1 MKFIRLIFI
10 IISMYSWGQQGNYKF
25 NNFGNRSIL
34 LSGNV
39 TGSVSDI
46 GLVYY
51 NPARLTELEN
61 TGFAFNAKAY
71 QLTSLKLTTALDE
84 ERQLE
89 NSSFGGV
96 PSMAGATFKLFGERF
111 AYSFLARRRSEL
123 SLGISSRQISDNLTE
138 LFPDIEA
145 YNLRASINGNTK
157 EDWYGLTWARSMSEN
172 FSLGISVFG
181 SSYRNNGSRSV
192 SHTIQYDENAVAY
205 FLSETS
211 FDQKSYG
218 FHVKLGA
225 FYKLNNVDLGLNIN
239 IPYLEV
245 YNEGAYNFNQV
256 TSGVGNGLDVF
267 YDYSFE
273 DLNANRK
280 EPLGI
285 SIGAGIPIKR
295 SKIHLNMDFVSG
307 LSNYSRL
314 DVPDIE
320 IGDAT
325 PTPVLFNEERQFVF
339 NFGVGGEVYINEKF
353 TSYFGFST
361 DFNAYKSNATIL
373 DDTTDDADDTVT
385 AADYFHL
392 SGGVDWKLSWAN
404 LILGVTYASS
414 SASFENPFNGD
425 FPNLDLIN
433 NQQSTLSSE
442 RYQFIIGIEI
452 PFVNKTL
459 SKFNKKTEE

>member
-1 MKFIRLIFI
+1 
-10 IISMYSWGQQGNYKF
+10 MYSWGQQGNYKF

-71 QLTSLKLTTALDE
+71 QLTSLNLTTALDE
-84 ERQLE
+84 ERQLS
-89 NSSFGGV
+89 NRSFGGV

-111 AYSFLARRRSEL
+111 AYSFIARRRAEL
-123 SLGISSRQISDNLTE
+123 SLGISSRLITDNIAE
-138 LFPDIEA
+138 LFPDIES
-145 YNLRASINGNTK
+145 YNLGASINGTTK
-157 EDWYGLTWARSMSEN
+157 EDWYGLTWARKISEN

-181 SSYRNNGSRSV
+181 SSYRNDGSRSV
-192 SHTIQYDENAVAY
+192 SHTIEYDENAVAY
-205 FLSETS
+205 FLSQTS
-211 FDQKSYG
+211 FEQKSYG
-218 FHVKLGA
+218 FYVKLGA

-239 IPYLEV
+239 IPYIEV
-245 YNEGAYNFNQV
+245 YNEGNYNFNQV
-256 TSGVGNGLDVF
+256 TSGLGNGSDVF

-273 DLNANRK
+273 DLKANRK
-280 EPLGI
+280 QPLGI
-285 SIGAGIPIKR
+285 SVGAGIPINR
-295 SKIHLNMDFVSG
+295 SKIHLNMDFVSS
-307 LSNYSRL
+307 LSTYSRL

-325 PTPVLFNEERQFVF
+325 PTPVFFNEQRRFVF
-339 NFGVGGEVYINEKF
+339 NVGVGGEVYLNEKF

-361 DFNAYKSNATIL
+361 DFNAFKSNATIL
-373 DDTTDDADDTVT
+373 DDTTDDADETVT

-392 SGGVDWKLSWAN
+392 SGGIDWKLSWAN
-404 LILGVTYASS
+404 LILGVTFASS

-425 FPNLDLIN
+425 FPDLDLGN
-433 NQQSTLSSE
+433 NQESTLSSQ
-442 RYQFIIGIEI
+442 RYQFIIGFEI
-452 PFVNKTL
+452 PILDNALK
-459 SKFNKKTEE
+459 KFNKETE

>member
-1 MKFIRLIFI
+1 
-10 IISMYSWGQQGNYKF
+10 MYSWGQQGNYKF

-39 TGSVSDI
+39 TGSVADI

-71 QLTSLKLTTALDE
+71 QLTTLKLTTAFDE

-89 NSSFGGV
+89 STSFGGV
-96 PSMAGATFKLFGERF
+96 PSMAGGTFTLFGERF
-111 AYSFLARRRSEL
+111 AYSFIARRRSEL
-123 SLGISSRQISDNLTE
+123 NLGTSSQRITDNITE
-138 LFPDIEA
+138 LFPSIEA
-145 YNLRASINGNTK
+145 YNLKASIHGKTK
-157 EDWYGLTWARSMSEN
+157 EDWYGLTWARKISEN

-181 SSYRNNGSRSV
+181 SSYRNDGSRSV
-192 SHTIQYDENAVAY
+192 SHTIEYGENAVAY
-205 FLSETS
+205 FLSQTS

-225 FYKLNNVDLGLNIN
+225 FYKLNKVDLGLNIN
-239 IPYLEV
+239 IPYIEV
-245 YNEGAYNFNQV
+245 YEEGAYNFNQV
-256 TSGVGNGLDVF
+256 TSGIGNGLDVF

-273 DLNANRK
+273 ALNANRK

-285 SIGAGIPIKR
+285 SVGAGIPIKR

-339 NFGVGGEVYINEKF
+339 NFGVGGEVYINERFK
-353 TSYFGFST
+353 SYFGFST
-361 DFNAYKSNATIL
+361 DFNAFKSNATIL

-385 AADYFHL
+385 AADFFHL
-392 SGGVDWKLSWAN
+392 SGGIDWKLSWAN

-414 SASFENPFNGD
+414 SSSFENPFNGD

-433 NQQSTLSSE
+433 NQESTLSSQ

-452 PFVNKTL
+452 PLLDKALNKA
-459 SKFNKKTEE
+459 KKDTE

>member
-1 MKFIRLIFI
+1 
-10 IISMYSWGQQGNYKF
+10 MYSWGQQGNYKF

-71 QLTSLKLTTALDE
+71 QLTSLNLTTALDE
-84 ERQLE
+84 ERQLT
-89 NSSFGGV
+89 NRSFGGV

-111 AYSFLARRRSEL
+111 AYSFIARRRSEL
-123 SLGISSRQISDNLTE
+123 NLGISTRQITDNIAE

-145 YNLRASINGNTK
+145 YNLKASINAETK
-157 EDWYGLTWARSMSEN
+157 EDWYGLTWARKITEN
-172 FSLGISVFG
+172 FSLGVSVFG
-181 SSYRNNGSRSV
+181 ATYRNRGSRSIN
-192 SHTIQYDENAVAY
+192 HTVEYIENNVAY

-225 FYKLNNVDLGLNIN
+225 YYKLNNVDLGLNIN

-245 YNEGAYNFNQV
+245 FNDGSYNFNQV
-256 TSGVGNGLDVF
+256 TSGIGNGLDVF

-280 EPLGI
+280 EPLGV
-285 SIGAGIPIKR
+285 SIGAGIPIKS

-314 DVPDIE
+314 NVPDIE
-320 IGDAT
+320 IGD
-325 PTPVLFNEERQFVF
+325 PMLTPVLFNEERQFVF

-353 TSYFGFST
+353 NSYFGFST
-361 DFNAYKSNATIL
+361 DFNAFKSNVTIL
-373 DDTTDDADDTVT
+373 DDNTDDADET
-385 AADYFHL
+385 AIEGDYFHL
-392 SGGVDWKLSWAN
+392 SGGIDWKLSWAN

-414 SASFENPFNGD
+414 YSSFQDPFNTD
-425 FPNLDLIN
+425 LPNLGVISN
-433 NQQSTLSSE
+433 EESTLSSQ
-442 RYQFIIGIEI
+442 RYQFIIGLEI
-452 PFVNKTL
+452 PLVDKALN
-459 SKFNKKTEE
+459 KFNTDSE